1 MTRVVVS
8 KHTCIWVQYQ
18 VHNDTIKV
26 WWNTKYG
33 TLLNACV
40 HDTHIWMHIY
50 LHSSPAPLPP
60 PFYLPH
66 SIPLLSS
73 SLPSSFLSPPCL
85 SPPCLS
91 PCLSPSL
98 YSLLPLFTP
107 SSLYPSI
114 TPSFP
119 PSLPSSITPTFRPSL
134 PPLST
139 DPYVKVYILH
149 KDKKHDKWKSTVKW
163 NTLLPIFNEPFQFD
177 ISNLNVLDLSLEFVV
192 MDYDR
197 FSKDNVV
204 GQVLVG
210 PNAKDEMGQTHWEE
224 LISNPNQPISR
235 WHAIYPASEDS

>member
-1 MTRVVVS
+1 MT
-8 KHTCIWVQYQ
+8 HT
-18 VHNDTIKV
+18 
-26 WWNTKYG
+26 
-33 TLLNACV
+33 
-40 HDTHIWMHIY
+40 WMHIY
-50 LHSSPAPLPP
+50 LHSSPALLPP
-60 PFYLPH
+60 PFHLPH
-66 SIPLLSS
+66 SIPL
-73 SLPSSFLSPPCL
+73 PLSPFLLLAFLPLFTPFSL
-85 SPPCLS
+85 SLLPPPFLQS
-91 PCLSPSL
+91 F
-98 YSLLPLFTP
+98 LPLFTP

-149 KDKKHDKWKSTVKW
+149 KDKKHDKWKSTVKR

-197 FSKDNVV
+197 FSKDDVV

>member
-1 MTRVVVS
+1 M
-8 KHTCIWVQYQ
+8 
-18 VHNDTIKV
+18 
-26 WWNTKYG
+26 
-33 TLLNACV
+33 CV
-40 HDTHIWMHIY
+40 HDTHMDAHIFT
-50 LHSSPAPLPP
+50 LLPCSSPSPFPPSSLYPP
-60 PFYLPH
+60 P
-66 SIPLLSS
+66 
-73 SLPSSFLSPPCL
+73 SFSLSPPCL
-85 SPPCLS
+85 SPSLHSFLPLFTPSSLS
-91 PCLSPSL
+91 SILPPSHQ
-98 YSLLPLFTP
+98 SFLPLFTP

-149 KDKKHDKWKSTVKW
+149 KDKKHDKWKSTVKR

-197 FSKDNVV
+197 FSKDDVV

-210 PNAKDEMGQTHWEE
+210 PNAKEEMGQTHWEE